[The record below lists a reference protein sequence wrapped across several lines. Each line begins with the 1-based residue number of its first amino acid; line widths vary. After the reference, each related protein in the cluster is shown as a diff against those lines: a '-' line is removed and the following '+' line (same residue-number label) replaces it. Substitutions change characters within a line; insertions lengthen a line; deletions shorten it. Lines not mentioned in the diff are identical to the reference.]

1 MLRTWAINKNYFET
15 GRRRSKPAC
24 KFALFCY
31 TASRTKNILAKQ
43 EYLPNLCEIFLTSA
57 FVVRIGTFCPL
68 IAGVSLNGREGL
80 VESTLMFSTSVEIDK
95 CRRYQMLNYVEP
107 YQPFSWTLTLCDPW
121 AVVVEEVFLLVFGD
135 PAGPP
140 CWKFFLAKACCARG
154 VLL

>member
-1 MLRTWAINKNYFET
+1 MLRAWAINKSCFKT

-31 TASRTKNILAKQ
+31 SALRTGQFFKKAR
-43 EYLPNLCEIFLTSA
+43 IFA
-57 FVVRIGTFCPL
+57 RFVRNFLDAHICCAYKTFCPL
-68 IAGVSLNGREGL
+68 IAGVSLDGREGL
-80 VESTLMFSTSVEIDK
+80 VESTLMLSTSVEIDK
-95 CRRYQMLNYVEP
+95 CRRYQMPDYVEP